1 MEQTNNV
8 KLLIEKFESMSMS
21 MRKMPIAD
29 APQDWHLSGNSGR
42 VAETVAKFEHNIYPF
57 SMHTI
62 ASKSRWDQSTRRWIR
77 VLKEK
82 MLLHV
87 REQLD
92 TRDMMPEEKE
102 DEEGDEKEENLDELL
117 DHVMEQDP
125 QLDLISCL
133 DSDEQL
139 PTLKDI
145 NSGACNI
152 STDAS
157 FTDLTLGNKKLR
169 SIESCTW

>member
-8 KLLIEKFESMSMS
+8 KLLIEKFESMSM
-21 MRKMPIAD
+21 RKVHIAD

-42 VAETVAKFEHNIYPF
+42 VAETIAKFEHNIYPF

-82 MLLHV
+82 MMLHV
-87 REQLD
+87 REL
-92 TRDMMPEEKE
+92 EEQEK
-102 DEEGDEKEENLDELL
+102 EEGDEKEENLDKLL
-117 DHVMEQDP
+117 DQVMEQDQ

-139 PTLKDI
+139 PTPINI
-145 NSGACNI
+145 NSSAYNI
-152 STDAS
+152 STDDS
-157 FTDLTLGNKKLR
+157 FTDLTLRNKKLR
-169 SIESCTW
+169 PIESCTW